1 MAKYSVYRENTRNIT
16 LTFAGV
22 DLTGAT
28 VFFTVKTEAD
38 DVAND
43 STALIQKDV
52 TTHLDATSGTTRIE
66 LTPED
71 TDVAPGKYL
80 YDIKLKKASGEQTTV
95 DYGTFTIKPAITNR
109 G

>member
-16 LTFAGV
+16 LSFDGV

-28 VFFTVKTEAD
+28 VYFTVKTEAD
-38 DVAND
+38 ESAND

-52 TTHLDATSGTTRIE
+52 TVHLDDTAGLTRIE
-66 LTPED
+66 LTPSD

-80 YDIKLKKASGEQTTV
+80 YDIKLKKATGEQTTV
-95 DYGTFTIKPAITNR
+95 DYGTFTVKPAITNR